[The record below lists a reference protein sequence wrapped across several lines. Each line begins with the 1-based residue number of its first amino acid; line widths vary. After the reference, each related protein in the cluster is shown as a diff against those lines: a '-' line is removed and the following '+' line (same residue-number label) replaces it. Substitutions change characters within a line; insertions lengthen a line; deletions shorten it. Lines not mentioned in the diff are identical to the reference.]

1 MSAVLIFAGA
11 LLTQAALP
19 AAATVQTDRAEVA
32 YEELSQGRSDAAV
45 SRILKSDAHRASD
58 PAALINLGTA
68 YARMGRTAE
77 ARDCFERAIASRE
90 RYDLELASGQWMDS
104 RRAARTARVLL
115 QRRETLALASR
126 NGS

>member
-1 MSAVLIFAGA
+1 MSAVLIFTGA
-11 LLTQAALP
+11 HLTQAALP

-115 QRRETLALASR
+115 
-126 NGS
+126 